1 MTTAKRKTRKLR
13 GSRCHG
19 WGRSGQHRDSGM
31 LGGHGN
37 AGWKRHKWSA
47 VIRYNLEMGSRGFH
61 PVRQKTT
68 NAINV
73 NDLVLQ
79 LDRLIEEGSAKQA
92 GLITTGQVYRA
103 IPTPDQNP
111 PRSQITP
118 ERSRLHREA
127 DLDSS
132 HPSCL
137 SDNGGDAHLR
147 HHPHREH

>member
-73 NDLVLQ
+73 GDLVLQ

-92 GLITTGQVYRA
+92 SNMV
-103 IPTPDQNP
+103 
-111 PRSQITP
+111 
-118 ERSRLHREA
+118 EV
-127 DLDSS
+127 DLGKAGYQK
-132 HPSCL
+132 L
-137 SDNGGDAHLR
+137 LGNGGRNHPPKKNVVKT
-147 HHPHREH
+147 PHRAQRQNGKAGGGKAPPQQNNKH

>member
-19 WGRSGQHRDSGM
+19 WGRSGQHRGSGM
-31 LGGHGN
+31 LGGNGN
-37 AGWKRHKWSA
+37 AAWKRHKWSA

-73 NDLVLQ
+73 GDLVLQ

-92 GLITTGQVYRA
+92 GNIV
-103 IPTPDQNP
+103 
-111 PRSQITP
+111 
-118 ERSRLHREA
+118 EV
-127 DLDSS
+127 DLGKAGYQK
-132 HPSCL
+132 L
-137 SDNGGDAHLR
+137 LGNGGINQPLR
-147 HHPHREH
+147 IIVGKASGSVHEKI

>member
-47 VIRYNLEMGSRGFH
+47 VIRYNLQMGSRGFH
-61 PVRQKTT
+61 PVRQKIT

-73 NDLVLQ
+73 SDLVLQ

-92 GLITTGQVYRA
+92 GNMIEV
-103 IPTPDQNP
+103 
-111 PRSQITP
+111 
-118 ERSRLHREA
+118 
-127 DLDSS
+127 DLGKAGYQK
-132 HPSCL
+132 L
-137 SDNGGDAHLR
+137 LGNGGISQPLR
-147 HHPHREH
+147 IIVAKTSERAQAKIGRAGGEIVLPTKKKED

>member
-13 GSRCHG
+13 ASRCHG

-47 VIRYNLEMGSRGFH
+47 VIRYDLQMGSRGFH
-61 PVRQKTT
+61 PVRQKIT

-73 NDLVLQ
+73 SDLVLQ

-92 GLITTGQVYRA
+92 GKMVEVDLGKAGYQKLLGNGMISQPLRIIVAKTSERA
-103 IPTPDQNP
+103 QEKIGRAGGEIVLPTKNKQD
-111 PRSQITP
+111 
-118 ERSRLHREA
+118 
-127 DLDSS
+127 
-132 HPSCL
+132 
-137 SDNGGDAHLR
+137 
-147 HHPHREH
+147 